1 MPWLVSVAA
10 NNHYGLALFACVR
23 DEQTQVHKEQ
33 NIGVHHRG
41 KCGKGIADFGHQC
54 EMAIIGI

>member
-1 MPWLVSVAA
+1 VAA

-41 KCGKGIADFGHQC
+41 KCGKGIVDFGHQC